1 MGLKDML
8 VKLKLVEVEGHS
20 PAGGAAGDSPE
31 LAELLARVPPP
42 PPVDERRLAASR
54 AGAAPTLQSAPRTA
68 TAAPGARTTPAP
80 AAGTPAAAPASSVG
94 DDGELPGFEEIY
106 RAAGIVDPAHGF
118 TAFKVLEFL
127 ASPELAQLEGRA
139 RAATLATFLRM
150 NPAGAVSIADVLEDA
165 VRRDQALDQFEQ
177 FLRSKLSQRA
187 DGADREIARLEA
199 ELAETQKR
207 LRAAIEA
214 ERSQLDA
221 ATVEFERWRA
231 TKRTEEQRLFDAVA
245 PFVEANPI
253 TREGA

>member
-20 PAGGAAGDSPE
+20 PAGGGAGDSPE

-54 AGAAPTLQSAPRTA
+54 AGAAAAPRAT
-68 TAAPGARTTPAP
+68 TAAAGPRATPAP
-80 AAGTPAAAPASSVG
+80 ATGVAAATTGAG

-177 FLRSKLSQRA
+177 FLRSKLTQRA
-187 DGADREIARLEA
+187 DGADREIARLES